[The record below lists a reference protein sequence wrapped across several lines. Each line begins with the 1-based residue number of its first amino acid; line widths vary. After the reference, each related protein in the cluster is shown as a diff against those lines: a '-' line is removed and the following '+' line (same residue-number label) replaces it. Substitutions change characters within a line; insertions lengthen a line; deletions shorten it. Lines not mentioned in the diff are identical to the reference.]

1 MRYSKLRQ
9 TQQKGGFMENHYI
22 INNNEAEIARLQ
34 NYNLNMQTANF
45 NQMLACINTMQE
57 EVVHN
62 QKEISDK
69 NKEIQELKQKNQF
82 LKEGI
87 YGTDV
92 QLLEDFNNK
101 SIKLF
106 KKNKY
111 YFFLE
116 AVINTVKIF
125 EIDLGIDKKLI
136 YIVTFE
142 NKTCNKIEIC
152 FLEMDLQSPKIF
164 FNKMEKAGLYVMTE
178 FSDAEKL
185 KLLRRL
191 IYSKAD
197 GSKAFIPY
205 KAGWYEGKYMYGKIE
220 GTEIISQLGISTPYL
235 KRYFSRQFI
244 KIKDIADYIIKTLS
258 RFENVLIFTVMT
270 GSVAYTPLKKAGF
283 RPSVLFT
290 LDSSLQETLCT
301 VKCLQLWEK
310 EMYISISEPKFF
322 LEELSGYK
330 DETAIIID
338 NGSSYSLKVC
348 QDLDMVLQNG
358 QILKKGVFE
367 EFNAVPIVSTSRY
380 SVWKER
386 CKKVLML
393 PNYVYGIPKMG
404 TCAIWKNLCDMLSR
418 SYEIWTKKIGKIK
431 YTEVKI
437 KKYITEFEWLI
448 EAYNILCWYLDTKG
462 LLKKYNIISVNE
474 FEEYVHNWL
483 FSVEQAEDMDISEIF
498 IMELKKVK
506 EAGLIKFVKPC
517 NFQISKEGNIIII
530 ADEDYLYIAPD
541 VIEEFVKKYLPGIN
555 VKNVY
560 HALVEDGYAKGEKDK
575 HIYPK
580 VPQKAGFETRFRMAC
595 LKRDILLTDAELLLE
610 VL

>member
-1 MRYSKLRQ
+1 MIYSKFRQ
-9 TQQKGGFMENHYI
+9 TQQKGGFMENKFI

-45 NQMLACINTMQE
+45 NQMLAFINTMQNE
-57 EVVHN
+57 AVNN
-62 QKEISDK
+62 QKEIANKDK
-69 NKEIQELKQKNQF
+69 KIQELKKKNQF
-82 LKEGI
+82 LEEGI
-87 YGTDV
+87 YGSDV
-92 QLLEDFNNK
+92 QLLEIFNEK
-101 SIKLF
+101 IMKLF

-197 GSKAFIPY
+197 GSKLCIPY

-220 GTEIISQLGISTPYL
+220 GIEIIFQLGISTPYL

-244 KIKDIADYIIKTLS
+244 KINDIANYIIRTLS

-290 LDSSLQETLCT
+290 LDSSLQETLYT

-330 DETAIIID
+330 DEAAIIID
-338 NGSSYSLKVC
+338 NSSSYSLKVC

-367 EFNAVPIVSTSRY
+367 EFNAVPILSTSRY

-393 PNYVYGIPKMG
+393 PNYVGEIPKMG
-404 TCAIWKNLCDMLSR
+404 TCAIWKDLCDVLSR
-418 SYEIWTKKIGKIK
+418 LYKIWTGKIGKNN
-431 YTEVKI
+431 YTGLKI
-437 KKYITEFEWLI
+437 KKYITEFEWLV
-448 EAYNILCWYLDTKG
+448 EAYNILCSYLNTKG
-462 LLKKYNIISVNE
+462 LLKKDNIISVNE
-474 FEEYVHNWL
+474 FAERVHNWL
-483 FSVEQAEDMDISEIF
+483 FSVEQTEDMDISEVF
-498 IMELKKVK
+498 IRELKKVK

-517 NFQISKEGNIIII
+517 NFEIPKEDSLII
-530 ADEDYLYIAPD
+530 AVDEDYLYIFPD
-541 VIEEFVKKYLPGIN
+541 VMEEFIKKYLPGIN

>member
-1 MRYSKLRQ
+1 
-9 TQQKGGFMENHYI
+9 ME
-22 INNNEAEIARLQ
+22 L
-34 NYNLNMQTANF
+34 
-45 NQMLACINTMQE
+45 
-57 EVVHN
+57 V
-62 QKEISDK
+62 
-69 NKEIQELKQKNQF
+69 
-82 LKEGI
+82 
-87 YGTDV
+87 
-92 QLLEDFNNK
+92 
-101 SIKLF
+101 
-106 KKNKY
+106 

-205 KAGWYEGKYMYGKIE
+205 KTGWYDGKYMYGKVGGI
-220 GTEIISQLGISTPYL
+220 EIISQSGISTPYL

-244 KIKDIADYIIKTLS
+244 KIGDIVEFIIKTLS

-290 LDSSLQETLCT
+290 LDSGSDKTLYT
-301 VKCLQLWEK
+301 IKCLQLWEE
-310 EMYISISEPKFF
+310 EMYINISEPRNF

-338 NGSSYSLKVC
+338 NGSLYSLKVY

-380 SVWKER
+380 SAWQER

-404 TCAIWKNLCDMLSR
+404 TCAIWKDLCDVLSR
-418 SYEIWTKKIGKIK
+418 SYKIWTKKIGRIK
-431 YTEVKI
+431 YTQVQV
-437 KKYITEFEWLI
+437 KKYIQEFQWLV
-448 EAYNILCWYLDTKG
+448 EAYGIFYWYLDTKG
-462 LLKKYNIISVNE
+462 LLKKDNIMPVDE
-474 FEEYVHNWL
+474 FAGYAHNWL
-483 FSVEQAEDMDISEIF
+483 LSVEQAEDMDISEIF
-498 IMELKKVK
+498 IIELKKVK
-506 EAGLIKFVKPC
+506 EAGLIKFIKPC
-517 NFQISKEGNIIII
+517 KFQSLNEDNFII
-530 ADEDYLYIAPD
+530 AAEEDYLYIAPD

-560 HALVEDGYAKGEKDK
+560 HALV
-575 HIYPK
+575 
-580 VPQKAGFETRFRMAC
+580 
-595 LKRDILLTDAELLLE
+595 
-610 VL
+610 

>member
-1 MRYSKLRQ
+1 ME
-9 TQQKGGFMENHYI
+9 QKNLVTYTDTDIYNQAGI
-22 INNNEAEIARLQ
+22 IQMQAANLQ
-34 NYNLNMQTANF
+34 MQEANF
-45 NQMLACINTMQE
+45 NQALAYIDTMQS
-57 EVVHN
+57 EVVN
-62 QKEISDK
+62 NRKEISNKD
-69 NKEIQELKQKNQF
+69 KEIQELKRKNQC
-82 LKEGI
+82 LEEGI

-92 QLLEDFNNK
+92 QLLEDFDNK

-116 AVINTVKIF
+116 AVINTAKIF

-142 NKTCNKIEIC
+142 SKTCNKIEIC

-205 KAGWYEGKYMYGKIE
+205 KTGWYDGKYMYGKVG
-220 GTEIISQLGISTPYL
+220 GTEIISQSGISTPYL
-235 KRYFSRQFI
+235 KRYFSKQFI
-244 KIKDIADYIIKTLS
+244 KIGDIAEFIIKTLS

-290 LDSSLQETLCT
+290 LDSSSDETLYT
-301 VKCLQLWEK
+301 IKCLQLWEE
-310 EMYISISEPKFF
+310 EMYISISEPRNFI
-322 LEELSGYK
+322 EELSGYK
-330 DETAIIID
+330 DETVIIID
-338 NGSSYSLKVC
+338 NGSPYSLKVC

-380 SVWKER
+380 SVWQER

-393 PNYVYGIPKMG
+393 PDYVYGIPKMG
-404 TCAIWKNLCDMLSR
+404 TCAIWKDLCDVLSR
-418 SYEIWTKKIGKIK
+418 SYKIWTKKIGRIK
-431 YTEVKI
+431 YTQVQV
-437 KKYITEFEWLI
+437 KKYIQEFQWLV
-448 EAYNILCWYLDTKG
+448 EAYGIFYWYMDTKG
-462 LLKKYNIISVNE
+462 LLKKDNIMSVNE
-474 FEEYVHNWL
+474 FAGHVHSWL
-483 FSVEQAEDMDISEIF
+483 FSVEQAEDMDISEVF

-506 EAGLIKFVKPC
+506 EAGLIKFIKPC
-517 NFQISKEGNIIII
+517 KFQSLNEDNFII
-530 ADEDYLYIAPD
+530 AVDEDYLYIAPD

-560 HALVEDGYAKGEKDK
+560 QKLVEDGYAKGEKDK
-575 HIYPK
+575 HVYPK
-580 VPQKAGFETRFRMAC
+580 VPQRAGFETRFRMAC
-595 LKRDILLTDAELLLE
+595 LKREILLTDAEFILE